1 MTDEKNK
8 HTLNEMWQFIDSLI
22 HTNQL
27 VPDKSVLSYDEV
39 FAIYSKLVEFDQV
52 FREILQMSMLKKELN
67 EETTKEIIV

>member
-1 MTDEKNK
+1 MTDENNK
-8 HTLNEMWQFIDSLI
+8 PTLNEMWQFIDSLI

-52 FREILQMSMLKKELN
+52 FREILQMNILKKELN